1 MGRAQWGVPLRAG
14 RGMLAWPGALAAGH
28 CTLQVATMSWTPVLL
43 LLLAHCTGGD
53 PQPALHQ
60 PPAVSSALGTTV
72 RLSCTLSRDHRVALH
87 SIYWYQ
93 QKPGHPPRFLL
104 RYLTNANQERN
115 PQLPPRFSGS
125 KDLDSNRGYLT
136 ISDLR
141 PEDEAVYFCA
151 VGSLENE
158 MEKREEEQPA
168 ASGSWAPWD
177 SSP

>member
-1 MGRAQWGVPLRAG
+1 MRELLEPKTPLCLLCLG
-14 RGMLAWPGALAAGH
+14 LALPPPCLFAPL
-28 CTLQVATMSWTPVLL
+28 
-43 LLLAHCTGGD
+43 GGD

-72 RLSCTLSRDHRVALH
+72 RLSCTLSRDHSVALH

-104 RYLTNANQERN
+104 KHFTNTNQERG
-115 PQLPPRFSGS
+115 PQVPPRFSGS

-151 VGSLENE
+151 VGSLETE
-158 MEKREEEQPA
+158 MERREEEQPA